1 MKISAHPNAL
11 TSPLISQ
18 LAPPMCYN
26 RLGFSPIGNAI
37 L

>member
-1 MKISAHPNAL
+1 MDGQIRGAL
-11 TSPLISQ
+11 GESGGAA